1 MTRARSTKYLFRE
14 KAPSGLRID
23 KRRGRI
29 EEADSASKYAL
40 RRSLHISVCNSHT
53 AGGIYAE
60 GGTYVRWFPA
70 EGEIISV
77 PRMMGMNKKCA
88 RNNGVDLWILEED
101 GITYI

>member
-1 MTRARSTKYLFRE
+1 MISVAAGS
-14 KAPSGLRID
+14 
-23 KRRGRI
+23 RRLTPRVNMHCDGAYI
-29 EEADSASKYAL
+29 Y
-40 RRSLHISVCNSHT
+40 ISVCNSHT